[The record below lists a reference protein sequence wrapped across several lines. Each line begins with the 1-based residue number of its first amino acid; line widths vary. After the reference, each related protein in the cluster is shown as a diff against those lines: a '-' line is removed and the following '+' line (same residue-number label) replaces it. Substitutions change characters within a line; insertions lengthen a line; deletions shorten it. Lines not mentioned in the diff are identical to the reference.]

1 MGMVCPILKMR
12 FLTTWE
18 DTDMDGVGN
27 NTDTD
32 DDNDGMSDIWEITY
46 GLDPLG
52 NGSKNINN
60 GPDGD
65 PDKDGFTN
73 LQEYTAG
80 TNVRVTILM
89 SKRLIS

>member
-1 MGMVCPILKMR
+1 MR
-12 FLTTWE
+12 FLTTSVNGKI
-18 DTDMDGVGN
+18 TDMDGVGN

-46 GLDPLG
+46 GLDPLD

-80 TNVRVTILM
+80 TNPKSTSNIVSLG
-89 SKRLIS
+89 